1 MNEVPGNDGIW
12 GSQYDRAR
20 KRAVQVECQLEER
33 NSRGDFVNE
42 PVEKTSRT
50 KTVL

>member
-12 GSQYDRAR
+12 GSQYDRVR
-20 KRAVQVECQLEER
+20 KRAAQVEYQWDER
-33 NSRGDFVNE
+33 NSMGDIVNE
-42 PVEKTSRT
+42 PVETTRRT